1 MIIECVN
8 CKKKFKIDDNL
19 IPSNG
24 RLIQCGSCNHTW
36 FYKPDLSPPDN
47 DLLELDKTEII
58 NDDNILSDIN
68 SNDIDAL
75 NDSSRNKKD
84 LEIVKKKKEIQN
96 TKKSNFSLRKIL
108 AYFIVLIIS
117 FVAIIVVLDTF
128 KSPLSDIF
136 PNLELLL
143 HNLFE
148 SIKDIFLFLKNLAF

>member
-36 FYKPDLSPPDN
+36 FYKPDLSSPDN
-47 DLLELDKTEII
+47 DLLELNKTEII

-84 LEIVKKKKEIQN
+84 LEIVKKKKRN
-96 TKKSNFSLRKIL
+96 PKC
-108 AYFIVLIIS
+108 
-117 FVAIIVVLDTF
+117 
-128 KSPLSDIF
+128 
-136 PNLELLL
+136 
-143 HNLFE
+143 
-148 SIKDIFLFLKNLAF
+148 

>member
-36 FYKPDLSPPDN
+36 FYKPDLSSPDN
-47 DLLELDKTEII
+47 DLLELNKTEII
-58 NDDNILSDIN
+58 NDDNILADIN
-68 SNDIDAL
+68 SNNIDAL

-84 LEIVKKKKEIQN
+84 LEIVKKKEETQN
-96 TKKSNFSLRKIL
+96 TRKSNFSLRKIL

>member
-8 CKKKFKIDDNL
+8 CKKKFEIDDNL

-36 FYKPDLSPPDN
+36 FYKPDLSPTDN
-47 DLLELDKTEII
+47 DLLELNKTEII